1 MQCLGLRGCEH
12 DGGPLL
18 GAGRGQGAALAGD
31 IATAAGEVEAAWTV
45 TESPHSVL
53 STNTGAALTW
63 EVVQLAVVV
72 VAEAGVWCGHQEA
85 GGGSIIRGEVPARE
99 QLLPEPGDL
108 QVTAE
113 AGLGTTHNTVP
124 VSVLSTRC

>member
-1 MQCLGLRGCEH
+1 MNCLGLGCCEH
-12 DGGPLL
+12 GGGPLL

-31 IATAAGEVEAAWTV
+31 ISTTAGEVEAAWTE
-45 TESPHSVL
+45 TELPHSVL
-53 STNTGAALTW
+53 STNTAAALTW

-72 VAEAGVWCGHQEA
+72 VAEAGVGGGDQEA
-85 GGGSIIRGEVPARE
+85 GGGSIIRGGVPARV

-113 AGLGTTHNTVP
+113 AGLVTTHHT
-124 VSVLSTRC
+124 VSVSMLSTRC